1 MKELINKVKQNK
13 LLFILLLIMILF
25 TILGIL
31 FPALINSENKV
42 LIKNSIENFMTS
54 IDKNNINY
62 ISAFISS
69 ITNNIIGTILIWI
82 LGISIIGIPIIL
94 ISIAFKSFLTGFS
107 ITSIFITYGI
117 KGTLIAIVYTLP
129 NMPNIINL
137 LGSFL
142 LGYYAISFSIMIYKS
157 VFKKETRN
165 WQPIVKRYLKIGI
178 FFIIFSIIVS
188 IIESYLI
195 PKILLFI

>member
-1 MKELINKVKQNK
+1 MKELINKVKENK
-13 LLFILLLIMILF
+13 LLFILLIIIILF

-31 FPALINSENKV
+31 FPALINSENKT
-42 LIKNSIENFMTS
+42 LIKDSIESFMKA
-54 IDKNNINY
+54 IDKKNINY

-69 ITNNIIGTILIWI
+69 ITNNIIVTILIWI

-117 KGTLIAIVYTLP
+117 KGTLIAIIYTL
-129 NMPNIINL
+129 PNIINL

-178 FFIIFSIIVS
+178 FFIIFSIAVS
-188 IIESYLI
+188 ILESYLI
-195 PKILLFI
+195 PKILLFL

>member
-13 LLFILLLIMILF
+13 LLFILLIIIILF

-31 FPALINSENKV
+31 FPALINSENKT
-42 LIKNSIENFMTS
+42 LIKDSIESFMKA
-54 IDKNNINY
+54 IDKKNINY

-69 ITNNIIGTILIWI
+69 ITNNIIVTILIWI

-117 KGTLIAIVYTLP
+117 KGTLIAIIYTL
-129 NMPNIINL
+129 PNIINL

-142 LGYYAISFSIMIYKS
+142 LGYYEISFSIMIYKS
-157 VFKKETRN
+157 VFKKKTRN

-178 FFIIFSIIVS
+178 FFIIFSIAVS
-188 IIESYLI
+188 ILESYLI
-195 PKILLFI
+195 PKILLFL

>member
-31 FPALINSENKV
+31 FPALINSENKT
-42 LIKNSIENFMTS
+42 LIKDSIESFMKA

-69 ITNNIIGTILIWI
+69 ITNNIIVTILIWI

-94 ISIAFKSFLTGFS
+94 ISIAFKGFLTGFS

-117 KGTLIAIVYTLP
+117 KGTLIAIIYTL
-129 NMPNIINL
+129 PNIINL

-178 FFIIFSIIVS
+178 FFIILSIVVS
-188 IIESYLI
+188 ILESYLI
-195 PKILLFI
+195 PKILLFL

>member
-13 LLFILLLIMILF
+13 LLFILLIIIILF
-25 TILGIL
+25 TILRIL
-31 FPALINSENKV
+31 FPSLINSENKA
-42 LIKNSIENFMTS
+42 LIKDSIENFMAS
-54 IDKNNINY
+54 IDKNNIDY

-69 ITNNIIGTILIWI
+69 ITNNIIVTILIWI

-117 KGTLIAIVYTLP
+117 KGTLIAIVYTL
-129 NMPNIINL
+129 PNIINL

>member
-54 IDKNNINY
+54 IDKNNIDY

-69 ITNNIIGTILIWI
+69 LTNNIIVTALIWI
-82 LGISIIGIPIIL
+82 LGISIIGVPIIL

-129 NMPNIINL
+129 NIINQ

-178 FFIIFSIIVS
+178 FFIIFSIVVS

>member
-1 MKELINKVKQNK
+1 MKELINKIKQNK
-13 LLFILLLIMILF
+13 LLFILLIIMILF

-31 FPALINSENKV
+31 FPALINSENKT
-42 LIKNSIENFMTS
+42 LIKDSIESFMKA
-54 IDKNNINY
+54 IDKKNINY

-69 ITNNIIGTILIWI
+69 ITNNIIVTILIWI

-117 KGTLIAIVYTLP
+117 KGTLIAIIYTL
-129 NMPNIINL
+129 PNIINL

-178 FFIIFSIIVS
+178 FFIIFSIAVS
-188 IIESYLI
+188 ILESYLI
-195 PKILLFI
+195 PKILLFL

>member
-54 IDKNNINY
+54 IDKNNIDY

-69 ITNNIIGTILIWI
+69 LTNNIIVTALIWI
-82 LGISIIGIPIIL
+82 LGISIIGVPIIL

-129 NMPNIINL
+129 NIINQL
-137 LGSFL
+137 ESFL

-165 WQPIVKRYLKIGI
+165 WQPIVKRYIKIGI
-178 FFIIFSIIVS
+178 FFIIFSIVVS

>member
-1 MKELINKVKQNK
+1 MKELINKIKQNK
-13 LLFILLLIMILF
+13 LLFILLIIMILF

-31 FPALINSENKV
+31 FPALINSENKT
-42 LIKNSIENFMTS
+42 LIKDSIESFMKA

-69 ITNNIIGTILIWI
+69 ITNNIIVTILIWI

-94 ISIAFKSFLTGFS
+94 ISIAFKGFLTGFS

-117 KGTLIAIVYTLP
+117 KGTLIAIIYTL
-129 NMPNIINL
+129 PNIINL

-178 FFIIFSIIVS
+178 FFIIFSIAVS
-188 IIESYLI
+188 ILESYLI
-195 PKILLFI
+195 PKILLFL

>member
-1 MKELINKVKQNK
+1 MKELINKIKQNK
-13 LLFILLLIMILF
+13 LLFILLIIMILF

-31 FPALINSENKV
+31 FPALINFENKT
-42 LIKNSIENFMTS
+42 LIKDSIESFMKA

-69 ITNNIIGTILIWI
+69 ITNNIIVTILIWI

-94 ISIAFKSFLTGFS
+94 ISIAFKSLLTGFS

-117 KGTLIAIVYTLP
+117 KGTLIAIIYTL
-129 NMPNIINL
+129 PNIINL

-178 FFIIFSIIVS
+178 FFIIFSIAVS
-188 IIESYLI
+188 ILESYLI
-195 PKILLFI
+195 PKILLFL

>member
-13 LLFILLLIMILF
+13 LLFILLIIIILF

-31 FPALINSENKV
+31 FPSLINSENKA
-42 LIKNSIENFMTS
+42 LIKDSIENFMAS
-54 IDKNNINY
+54 IDKNNIDY

-69 ITNNIIGTILIWI
+69 ITNNIIVTILIWI

-129 NMPNIINL
+129 NIINL

-157 VFKKETRN
+157 VFKKETKN
-165 WQPIVKRYLKIGI
+165 WPPIVKRYLKIGI

>member
-54 IDKNNINY
+54 IDKNNIDY

-69 ITNNIIGTILIWI
+69 LTNNIIVTILIWI
-82 LGISIIGIPIIL
+82 LGISIIGVPIIL

-129 NMPNIINL
+129 NIINQ

-165 WQPIVKRYLKIGI
+165 WQPIVKRYIKIGI
-178 FFIIFSIIVS
+178 FFIIFSIVVS

-195 PKILLFI
+195 PKILLFL

>member
-13 LLFILLLIMILF
+13 LLFILLIIIILF

-31 FPALINSENKV
+31 FPSLINSENKA
-42 LIKNSIENFMTS
+42 LIKDSIENFMAS
-54 IDKNNINY
+54 IDKNNIDY

-69 ITNNIIGTILIWI
+69 ITNNIIVTILIWI

-129 NMPNIINL
+129 NIINL

-157 VFKKETRN
+157 VFKKENRN

>member
-13 LLFILLLIMILF
+13 LLFILLIIIILF

-31 FPALINSENKV
+31 FPSLINSENKA
-42 LIKNSIENFMTS
+42 LIKDSIENFMAS
-54 IDKNNINY
+54 IDKNNIDY

-69 ITNNIIGTILIWI
+69 ITNNIIVTILIWI

-117 KGTLIAIVYTLP
+117 KGTLIAIVYTL
-129 NMPNIINL
+129 PNIINL

>member
-31 FPALINSENKV
+31 FPALINSENKT
-42 LIKNSIENFMTS
+42 LIKDSIESFMKA

-69 ITNNIIGTILIWI
+69 ITNNIIVTILIWI
-82 LGISIIGIPIIL
+82 LGISIIGVPIIL

-129 NMPNIINL
+129 NIINQ

-178 FFIIFSIIVS
+178 FFIIFSIAVS
-188 IIESYLI
+188 ILESYLI
-195 PKILLFI
+195 PKILLFL

>member
-13 LLFILLLIMILF
+13 LLFILLIIIILF

-31 FPALINSENKV
+31 FPALINSENKT
-42 LIKNSIENFMTS
+42 LIKDSIESFMKA
-54 IDKNNINY
+54 IDKNNIDY

-69 ITNNIIGTILIWI
+69 ITNNIIVTILIWI

-117 KGTLIAIVYTLP
+117 KGTLIAIVYTL
-129 NMPNIINL
+129 PNIINL

>member
-31 FPALINSENKV
+31 FPALINSENKT
-42 LIKNSIENFMTS
+42 LIKDSIESFMKA

-69 ITNNIIGTILIWI
+69 ITNNIIVTILIWI

-94 ISIAFKSFLTGFS
+94 ISIAFKGFLTGFS

-117 KGTLIAIVYTLP
+117 KGTLIAIIYTL
-129 NMPNIINL
+129 PNIINL

-178 FFIIFSIIVS
+178 FFIIFSIAVS
-188 IIESYLI
+188 ILESYLI
-195 PKILLFI
+195 PKILLFL

>member
-54 IDKNNINY
+54 IDKNNIDY

-69 ITNNIIGTILIWI
+69 LTNNIIVTILIWI
-82 LGISIIGIPIIL
+82 LGISIIGVPIIL

-129 NMPNIINL
+129 NIINQ

-165 WQPIVKRYLKIGI
+165 WQPIVKRYIKIGI
-178 FFIIFSIIVS
+178 FFIIFSIVVS

>member
-13 LLFILLLIMILF
+13 LLFILLIIIILF

-31 FPALINSENKV
+31 FSSLINSENKA
-42 LIKNSIENFMTS
+42 LIKDSIENFMAS
-54 IDKNNINY
+54 IDKNNIDY

-69 ITNNIIGTILIWI
+69 ITNNIIVTILIWI

-94 ISIAFKSFLTGFS
+94 ISIGFKSFLTGFS

-129 NMPNIINL
+129 NIINL

-157 VFKKETRN
+157 VFKNETRN

>member
-1 MKELINKVKQNK
+1 MKELINKIKQNK
-13 LLFILLLIMILF
+13 LLFILLIIMILF

-31 FPALINSENKV
+31 FPALINSENKT
-42 LIKNSIENFMTS
+42 LIKDSIESFMKA

-69 ITNNIIGTILIWI
+69 ITNNIIVTILIWI

-117 KGTLIAIVYTLP
+117 KGTLIAIIYTL
-129 NMPNIINL
+129 PNIINL

-178 FFIIFSIIVS
+178 FFIIFSIAVS
-188 IIESYLI
+188 ILESYLI
-195 PKILLFI
+195 PKILLFL

>member
-13 LLFILLLIMILF
+13 LLFILLIIIILF

-31 FPALINSENKV
+31 FPALINSENKT
-42 LIKNSIENFMTS
+42 LIKDSIESFMKA
-54 IDKNNINY
+54 IDKKNINY

-69 ITNNIIGTILIWI
+69 ITNNIIVTILIWI

-117 KGTLIAIVYTLP
+117 KGTLIAIIYTL
-129 NMPNIINL
+129 PNIINL

-178 FFIIFSIIVS
+178 FFIIFSIAVS
-188 IIESYLI
+188 ILESYLI
-195 PKILLFI
+195 PKILLFL

>member
-13 LLFILLLIMILF
+13 LLFILLIIIILF

-31 FPALINSENKV
+31 FPALINSENKT
-42 LIKNSIENFMTS
+42 LIKDSIESFMKA

-69 ITNNIIGTILIWI
+69 ITNNIIVTILIWI

-117 KGTLIAIVYTLP
+117 KGTLIAIIYTL
-129 NMPNIINL
+129 PNIINL

-178 FFIIFSIIVS
+178 FFIIFSIAVS
-188 IIESYLI
+188 ILESYLI
-195 PKILLFI
+195 PKILLFL

>member
-54 IDKNNINY
+54 IDKNNIDY

-69 ITNNIIGTILIWI
+69 LTNNIIVTILIWI
-82 LGISIIGIPIIL
+82 LGISIIGVPIIL

-129 NMPNIINL
+129 NIINQ

-178 FFIIFSIIVS
+178 FFIIFSIAVS
-188 IIESYLI
+188 ILESYLI
-195 PKILLFI
+195 PKILLFL